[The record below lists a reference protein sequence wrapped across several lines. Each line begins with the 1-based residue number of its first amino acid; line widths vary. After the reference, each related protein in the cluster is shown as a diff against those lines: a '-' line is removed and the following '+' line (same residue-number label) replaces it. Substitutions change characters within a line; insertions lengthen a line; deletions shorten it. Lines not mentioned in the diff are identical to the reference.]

1 MIPVVDVSGWLAD
14 PDAPSAVPAEIDRA
28 CRDVG
33 FFLIAGH
40 GIEPGDRLAMDAA
53 ARAFFARPPHEKE
66 HVSLASG
73 GRAWRGW
80 FPLGGE
86 LTSGVPDLKEG
97 YYVGRDL
104 PNDHPSVVAGRLLAG
119 PNRWPADAPELKTPS
134 LKDTVDRWMAQ
145 VEVVGQAVLAAMAV
159 GLGLDRAFF
168 ASTLTADPTVLF
180 RIFRY
185 PPHPS
190 GTDGDGRWGVA
201 EHSDYGLLT
210 LLAHD
215 GRPGLEVRSASGWVA
230 VPADP
235 DLIVCNLGDMLDRL
249 TGGRYRST
257 PHRVRNH
264 VVGRSSS
271 TDGLGDGDR
280 LSFPFFLDPG
290 WDAVVETLPLAG
302 DGPASADSLAR
313 WDRANL
319 REVSG
324 TYGEWL
330 TTKVAKVFPDLYDA
344 VEPAERA
351 ARAG

>member
-1 MIPVVDVSGWLAD
+1 MIPVVDISAWLVD
-14 PDAPSAVPAEIDRA
+14 PDAPSSVPAEIDRA
-28 CRDVG
+28 CREVG

-40 GIEPGDRLAMDAA
+40 GIANADRLAMDAA
-53 ARAFFARPPHEKE
+53 ARAFFARSASEKQA
-66 HVSLASG
+66 VSLASG

-97 YYVGRDL
+97 YYVGRHL
-104 PNDHPSVVAGRLLAG
+104 PADHPAVVAGRLLAG
-119 PNRWPADAPELKTPS
+119 PNLWPDDGGALAAV
-134 LKDTVDRWMAQ
+134 VDRWMVQ
-145 VEVVGQAVLAAMAV
+145 VERVGQAVLGAMAV
-159 GLGLDRAFF
+159 GLGLDRRFF
-168 ASTLTADPTVLF
+168 ARTLTADPTVLF

-190 GTDGDGRWGVA
+190 GSEGDGRWGVA

-215 GRPGLEVRSASGWVA
+215 GRPGLEVHSPSGWVG

-235 DLIVCNLGDMLDRL
+235 ELIVCNLGDMLDRL

-264 VVGRSSS
+264 AE
-271 TDGLGDGDR
+271 GDR

-290 WDAVVETLPLAG
+290 WDAVVDPLPLG
-302 DGPASADSLAR
+302 DGAAASGDTLAR

-319 REVSG
+319 RAVSG
-324 TYGEWL
+324 TYGDWL
-330 TTKVAKVFPDLYDA
+330 TAKVAKVFPVLYDA
-344 VEPAERA
+344 VEA
-351 ARAG
+351 ASSAAD